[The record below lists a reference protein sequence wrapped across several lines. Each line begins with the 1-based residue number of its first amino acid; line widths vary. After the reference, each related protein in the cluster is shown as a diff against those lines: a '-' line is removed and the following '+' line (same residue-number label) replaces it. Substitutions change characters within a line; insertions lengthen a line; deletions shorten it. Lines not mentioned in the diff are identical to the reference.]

1 MATAKVR
8 VRCGNT
14 LERGDRAR
22 AACCKTKALLKPEN
36 RQVWPVRTCADA
48 IGHRCLYTGE
58 HRNTM
63 DMQCFT
69 EAVEHCRHYRA
80 NSESWPERGA
90 QHSHDCVVD
99 LKKKHMSHDQSRHHY
114 QAQQH
119 SAGSVVIAE
128 AFTLNS
134 LFSCERA
141 WTR

>member
-80 NSESWPERGA
+80 NSESWPERKA
-90 QHSHDCVVD
+90 HSHDCVVD